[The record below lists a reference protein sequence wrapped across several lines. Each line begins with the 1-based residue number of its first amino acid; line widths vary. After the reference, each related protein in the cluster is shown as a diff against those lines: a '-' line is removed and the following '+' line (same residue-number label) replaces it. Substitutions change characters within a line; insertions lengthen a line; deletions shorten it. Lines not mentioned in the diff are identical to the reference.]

1 MVVLG
6 NIFEKEDNFFA
17 NPVVKLVLNKED
29 FSYGN

>member
-17 NPVVKLVLNKED
+17 NPVVKLVLTKED
-29 FSYGN
+29 FSDGN